1 MEGIIAIRISDPGG
15 SVFRSLIGVIQKK
28 KVQILDADDLVPSVL
43 GLDDITI
50 FSEQRRE
57 MKQGEEKYE

>member
-1 MEGIIAIRISDPGG
+1 MEEIIAIRISDPGG

-28 KVQILDADDLVPSVL
+28 KVQILDAADLVPSVL
-43 GLDDITI
+43 GLDDIRI

-57 MKQGEEKYE
+57 MKQGDGKYE